1 MNKRKYIITA
11 ACIDLQLTANFYC
24 NNKQTALQMA
34 NVYFTNEFSCN
45 VDDLQILNVKA
56 VY

>member
-1 MNKRKYIITA
+1 MNKHKYIITA

-24 NNKQTALQMA
+24 SDKQTALQMA
-34 NVYFTNEFSCN
+34 NVYFTNEFSCCA
-45 VDDLQILNVKA
+45 DDLQILNVKA